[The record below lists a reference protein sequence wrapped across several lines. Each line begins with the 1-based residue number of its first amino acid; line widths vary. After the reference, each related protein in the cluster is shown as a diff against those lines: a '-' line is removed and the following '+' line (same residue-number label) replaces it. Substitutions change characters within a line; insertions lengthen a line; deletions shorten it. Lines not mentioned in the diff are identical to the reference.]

1 MCKKPIK
8 RSDLPVEEI
17 VYSSGESGD
26 EENRLG
32 RIYLKMKEKQK
43 DSHIRQLWY
52 RLMAK
57 VKGAVLVIDRFNIL
71 SRRIYLFGT
80 SKKLKFAIEQERP
93 IQCYIIMPTSR
104 VRMIWNLIVFFLL
117 MYTAT
122 LVPYRTIFIDYEE
135 KYTFLFFFDMLVDIL
150 YSIDLVLNFFMAYE
164 DADKKLETRLKKIA
178 ANYLRSWFMLD
189 CMSCIP
195 F

>member
-1 MCKKPIK
+1 MRSENSKHKEMIRIKQLQEMQPSWFQRVFLCKKPIK
-8 RSDLPVEEI
+8 LIDLPVEEI

-80 SKKLKFAIEQERP
+80 SKKLKFAIE
-93 IQCYIIMPTSR
+93 
-104 VRMIWNLIVFFLL
+104 
-117 MYTAT
+117 
-122 LVPYRTIFIDYEE
+122 
-135 KYTFLFFFDMLVDIL
+135 
-150 YSIDLVLNFFMAYE
+150 
-164 DADKKLETRLKKIA
+164 
-178 ANYLRSWFMLD
+178 
-189 CMSCIP
+189 
-195 F
+195 